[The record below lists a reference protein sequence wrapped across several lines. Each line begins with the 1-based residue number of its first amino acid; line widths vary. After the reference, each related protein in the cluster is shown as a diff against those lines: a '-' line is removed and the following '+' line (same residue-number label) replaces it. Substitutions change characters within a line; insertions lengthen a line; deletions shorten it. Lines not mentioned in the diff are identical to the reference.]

1 MRSLGKWAVVDEESM
16 STEPNAAILA
26 IGATMI
32 DDLEAV
38 DRFYVNV
45 DLQSCLAVGLH
56 ESESTRN
63 WWKQQSAEAFNA
75 TQTSCVPI
83 QTALQM
89 WSDWIDSHGGK
100 SVRLMGNGP
109 CADNMWLNSA
119 YKACGMTNPVP
130 FWNDICHRTLNW
142 IGGKW
147 LGVTKEDVSF
157 KGVKHHAGDDAEHE
171 AQHAIMVM
179 RQLKQALTAQNHTET
194 TGATNDMNKPHA
206 LTTISK
212 QEFILNNI
220 TEMVRAGR
228 VEGLPKLA
236 ADLAE
241 VYDHAS
247 DLAHIECPTPAI
259 INDVEYAQPVMDG
272 LKTKVD
278 LNQFSEGGAVTQLVE
293 NSDIEATLTPL
304 TDVPTAPREATE
316 PTPIVDD
323 IPTAPTAPV
332 ADDIPTAPTA
342 PTAPVTDAPDE
353 PVSPAER
360 THDDWGLPFSDEWH
374 VSTRNTAKP
383 GYFKRK
389 PGTNEEQYAA
399 FIQNCV
405 TEAIAAGTFTGPDNW
420 ATVSRLSKY
429 LDPVQATPDA
439 PQVVDAPT
447 LQPQAET
454 VGQAM
459 HTGATVDA
467 PTEPTPAVEAAP
479 VAPVGASA
487 SSEIPDMGEM
497 MKAHMEVCKGFGFY
511 NDNGTTKQD
520 PRSMSVLERCGANNI
535 MLLEDDKK
543 VWFVQASRAIIDQLE
558 VIKADPSGEILK
570 TVLDSVTA

>member
-1 MRSLGKWAVVDEESM
+1 MKSLGKWAVVDEESM

-32 DDLEAV
+32 DDLETV

-63 WWKQQSAEAFNA
+63 WWKQQSVEAFNA
-75 TQTSCVPI
+75 TQTNCVPI

-89 WSDWIDSHGGK
+89 WSDWINKHGGK

-119 YKACGMTNPVP
+119 YKACGMKNPIP
-130 FWNDICHRTLNW
+130 YWNDIDHRTLNW
-142 IGGKW
+142 IGGLW

-171 AQHAIMVM
+171 AQHAIMVL
-179 RQLKQALTAQNHTET
+179 RKLKQALLIKSVKQP
-194 TGATNDMNKPHA
+194 TGATTMDKPHA

-247 DLAHIECPTPAI
+247 GTNTLQALTTLSSATPITVSVREREHKEPVVTGIEGRH
-259 INDVEYAQPVMDG
+259 VMV
-272 LKTKVD
+272 K
-278 LNQFSEGGAVTQLVE
+278 EEEQLV
-293 NSDIEATLTPL
+293 IP
-304 TDVPTAPREATE
+304 DVPNIPHEATE
-316 PTPIVDD
+316 PTPIVDE
-323 IPTAPTAPV
+323 IPSVPTAPV
-332 ADDIPTAPTA
+332 ADAPTE
-342 PTAPVTDAPDE
+342 PTP
-353 PVSPAER
+353 PAER

-399 FIQNCV
+399 FIQQCV
-405 TEAIAAGTFTGPDNW
+405 TEAGDAFKGPDNW
-420 ATVSRLSKY
+420 ATVSRLAKY

-459 HTGATVDA
+459 HTGATAEAA
-467 PTEPTPAVEAAP
+467 PVAAPSVEAAP
-479 VAPVGASA
+479 VAAPVGASA
-487 SSEIPDMGEM
+487 ASEVPSMSDMM
-497 MKAHMEVCKGFGFY
+497 TSHMAVCQGFGVA
-511 NDNGTTKQD
+511 D
-520 PRSMSVLERCGANNI
+520 PRHKSVLERLDAANI
-535 MLLEDDKK
+535 MQIKDENKA
-543 VWFVQASRAIIDQLE
+543 WFVNASRAVAEQLE
-558 VIKADPSGEILK
+558 VIKADPSGEMLK

>member
-1 MRSLGKWAVVDEESM
+1 MKSLGKWAVVDEESM

-32 DDLEAV
+32 DDLESV

-63 WWKQQSAEAFNA
+63 WWKQQSTEAFNA
-75 TQTSCVPI
+75 TQTNCVPI

-89 WSDWIDSHGGK
+89 WSDWIGK
-100 SVRLMGNGP
+100 HTGQDEKGKPAPPRLMGNGP

-130 FWNDICHRTLNW
+130 YWNDICHRTLNW

-147 LGVTKEDVSF
+147 LGVTKDDVTF

-171 AQHAIMVM
+171 AQHAIMVLDAL
-179 RQLKQALTAQNHTET
+179 QGALVEQKHPELKTQPEQ
-194 TGATNDMNKPHA
+194 GI
-206 LTTISK
+206 TIVSTSK

-241 VYDHAS
+241 VYDAS
-247 DLAHIECPTPAI
+247 CDTVTLDMIGVSEPI
-259 INDVEYAQPVMDG
+259 VNNDVPYAQPVMDG
-272 LKTKVD
+272 VATKVAD
-278 LNQFSEGGAVTQLVE
+278 AMYVPAALQSAEPVA
-293 NSDIEATLTPL
+293 
-304 TDVPTAPREATE
+304 DVPSIPHEPTE
-316 PTPIVDD
+316 PTPIADE
-323 IPTAPTAPV
+323 IPAAPGMGVPVEFKAPLAPTAPV
-332 ADDIPTAPTA
+332 ADVPTEPT
-342 PTAPVTDAPDE
+342 P
-353 PVSPAER
+353 PAER

-399 FIQNCV
+399 FIQKCV
-405 TEAIAAGTFTGPDNW
+405 DEAIAAGTFAGPDNW

-439 PQVVDAPT
+439 PQVADAPT

-459 HTGATVDA
+459 HTGATAAA
-467 PTEPTPAVEAAP
+467 PTEPAPAVEAAP
-479 VAPVGASA
+479 AAPVGASA
-487 SSEIPDMGEM
+487 SSDIPDMGAM
-497 MKAHMEVCKGFGFY
+497 MKAHMGICQGFGVT
-511 NDNGTTKQD
+511 DSRHKA
-520 PRSMSVLERCGANNI
+520 VLERCNAANI
-535 MLLEDDKK
+535 MMITDDKK
-543 VWFVQASRAIIDQLE
+543 AWFVAASNAVLEQIE
-558 VIKADPSGEILK
+558 VIKADPSGEMLK
-570 TVLDSVTA
+570 TVLDTVTA

>member
-1 MRSLGKWAVVDEESM
+1 MRSLGKWAVVDEETM
-16 STEPNAAILA
+16 STEPNAAIIS

-45 DLQSCLAVGLH
+45 DLPSCLAVGLH

-75 TQTSCVPI
+75 TQTNCVPI

-89 WSDWIDSHGGK
+89 WSDWIGTHGGK

-119 YKACGMTNPVP
+119 YKACNAANPAIGLNNPVP

-142 IGGKW
+142 VGGKW
-147 LGVTKEDVSF
+147 LGVTKEDVLF

-179 RQLKQALTAQNHTET
+179 HQLKQALLIKNHHVT
-194 TGATNDMNKPHA
+194 TGATNDMS
-206 LTTISK
+206 ISK

-241 VYDHAS
+241 VYDVS
-247 DLAHIECPTPAI
+247 LDLRLVEGVAVPEPVIN
-259 INDVEYAQPVMDG
+259 NDVPYVPQFDAEDMVKSAVARQLDISTPV
-272 LKTKVD
+272 
-278 LNQFSEGGAVTQLVE
+278 
-293 NSDIEATLTPL
+293 

-316 PTPIVDD
+316 STPIVDE
-323 IPTAPTAPV
+323 IPTAPV
-332 ADDIPTAPTA
+332 VDAPT
-342 PTAPVTDAPDE
+342 E
-353 PVSPAER
+353 PELTPPAER

-374 VSTRNTAKP
+374 VSTRNTAKN

-405 TEAIAAGTFTGPDNW
+405 TEATATGTFTGPENW
-420 ATVSRLSKY
+420 ATLSRLSKY
-429 LDPVQATPDA
+429 LDPVQATPTA
-439 PQVVDAPT
+439 PQVADAPT

-454 VGQAM
+454 VGQAL
-459 HTGATVDA
+459 HTGATVEA
-467 PTEPTPAVEAAP
+467 PTSSTPAVEAAP
-479 VAPVGASA
+479 VAPVGVSA
-487 SSEIPDMGEM
+487 SSEIPDMGAM
-497 MKAHMEVCKGFGFY
+497 MTAHMGVCQGFGVT
-511 NDNGTTKQD
+511 DSRHKA
-520 PRSMSVLERCGANNI
+520 VLERCNAANI
-535 MLLEDDKK
+535 MMITDDKK
-543 VWFVQASRAIIDQLE
+543 AWFVAASNAVLEQIE
-558 VIKADPSGEILK
+558 VIKADPSGEMLK
-570 TVLDSVTA
+570 TVLDTVTA

>member
-1 MRSLGKWAVVDEESM
+1 MSQYTPQSLGKWAVVDEESM

-63 WWKQQSAEAFNA
+63 WWKQQSIEAFNA
-75 TQTSCVPI
+75 TQTNCVPI

-89 WSDWIDSHGGK
+89 WSDWINAHGGK

-119 YKACGMTNPVP
+119 YKACGMDNPVP

-147 LGVTKEDVSF
+147 LGVTKEDVTF
-157 KGVKHHAGDDAEHE
+157 KGVNHHAGDDAEHE
-171 AQHAIMVM
+171 AQHAILVL
-179 RQLKQALTAQNHTET
+179 RQLKLSLIKNHHKT
-194 TGATNDMNKPHA
+194 TGANTAMS
-206 LTTISK
+206 ISK

-247 DLAHIECPTPAI
+247 DLVRIEVPEPVI
-259 INDVEYAQPVMDG
+259 NNDVPYVP
-272 LKTKVD
+272 K
-278 LNQFSEGGAVTQLVE
+278 VE
-293 NSDIEATLTPL
+293 NGYSMADACRATSGIPAAYAHYVSPNGNTDLADAVNAFTSS
-304 TDVPTAPREATE
+304 DVPTAPREATE
-316 PTPIVDD
+316 STPIADE
-323 IPTAPTAPV
+323 IPSTPVITPSFEDVPEESTAPTAPV
-332 ADDIPTAPTA
+332 ADAPTE
-342 PTAPVTDAPDE
+342 PVT
-353 PVSPAER
+353 PAER

-399 FIQNCV
+399 FVQNCV
-405 TEAIAAGTFTGPDNW
+405 TEATAAGTFTGPDNW

-454 VGQAM
+454 VGQAL
-459 HTGATVDA
+459 HTGATVEA

-487 SSEIPDMGEM
+487 SSEIPNMSDMM
-497 MKAHMEVCKGFGFY
+497 TAHMGVCQGFGVT
-511 NDNGTTKQD
+511 DSRHKA
-520 PRSMSVLERCGANNI
+520 VLERCEAANI
-535 MLLEDDKK
+535 MMITDDKK
-543 VWFVQASRAIIDQLE
+543 AWFVNASKAVIDQLE

>member
-1 MRSLGKWAVVDEESM
+1 MKSLGKWAVVDEESM

-32 DDLEAV
+32 DDLETV

-56 ESESTRN
+56 ESESTRK
-63 WWKQQSAEAFNA
+63 WWSEQSTEAFNA
-75 TQTSCVPI
+75 TQNNCVPI

-89 WSDWIDSHGGK
+89 WSDWIGK
-100 SVRLMGNGP
+100 HTGRDEKGKPVPPRLMGNGP

-119 YKACGMTNPVP
+119 YKACGMRNPIP
-130 FWNDICHRTLNW
+130 YWADIDHRTLTW
-142 IGGKW
+142 IGGAW
-147 LGVTKEDVSF
+147 LGITKEDVSF

-171 AQHAIMVM
+171 AQHAIMVL
-179 RQLKQALTAQNHTET
+179 RKLKQALLIKSVKQP
-194 TGATNDMNKPHA
+194 TGATTMDKPHA

-247 DLAHIECPTPAI
+247 DLAEFNVPTPVI
-259 INDVEYAQPVMDG
+259 SNDVQYAQSVTNGVPSKQG
-272 LKTKVD
+272 HSLVD
-278 LNQFSEGGAVTQLVE
+278 VALHASGARIEEQL
-293 NSDIEATLTPL
+293 DIP
-304 TDVPTAPREATE
+304 DVPNIPHEATE
-316 PTPIVDD
+316 PTPIVDE
-323 IPTAPTAPV
+323 IPSAPTAPV
-332 ADDIPTAPTA
+332 ADVPTEPT
-342 PTAPVTDAPDE
+342 P
-353 PVSPAER
+353 PAER

-389 PGTNEEQYAA
+389 PGTNEEQYAT
-399 FIQNCV
+399 FIQQCV
-405 TEAIAAGTFTGPDNW
+405 TEAGDAFKGPDNW
-420 ATVSRLSKY
+420 ATVSRLAKY

-439 PQVVDAPT
+439 PQVVEAPT

-487 SSEIPDMGEM
+487 SSEIPNMSDMM
-497 MKAHMEVCKGFGFY
+497 TAHMGVCQGFGVT
-511 NDNGTTKQD
+511 DSRHKA
-520 PRSMSVLERCGANNI
+520 VLERCEAANI
-535 MLLEDDKK
+535 MMIADDKK
-543 VWFVQASRAIIDQLE
+543 AWFVNASKAVLEQLE

>member
-1 MRSLGKWAVVDEESM
+1 MTYEHIAREAIAWIGDMAKCHEDSDFF
-16 STEPNAAILA
+16 TE
-26 IGATMI
+26 
-32 DDLEAV
+32 
-38 DRFYVNV
+38 
-45 DLQSCLAVGLH
+45 
-56 ESESTRN
+56 
-63 WWKQQSAEAFNA
+63 
-75 TQTSCVPI
+75 
-83 QTALQM
+83 
-89 WSDWIDSHGGK
+89 
-100 SVRLMGNGP
+100 
-109 CADNMWLNSA
+109 
-119 YKACGMTNPVP
+119 MTNK
-130 FWNDICHRTLNW
+130 LN
-142 IGGKW
+142 
-147 LGVTKEDVSF
+147 
-157 KGVKHHAGDDAEHE
+157 
-171 AQHAIMVM
+171 
-179 RQLKQALTAQNHTET
+179 
-194 TGATNDMNKPHA
+194 GANPTMN
-206 LTTISK
+206 K

-241 VYDHAS
+241 VYDVSCDVLSTEELQHCTVTIPQFDGEAPVQKPQPHHA
-247 DLAHIECPTPAI
+247 DYVA
-259 INDVEYAQPVMDG
+259 
-272 LKTKVD
+272 
-278 LNQFSEGGAVTQLVE
+278 
-293 NSDIEATLTPL
+293 PL

-316 PTPIVDD
+316 PTPIVDEV
-323 IPTAPTAPV
+323 PTAPTAPV
-332 ADDIPTAPTA
+332 ADAPTE
-342 PTAPVTDAPDE
+342 PTPP
-353 PVSPAER
+353 SER

-399 FIQNCV
+399 FVQNCV
-405 TEAIAAGTFTGPDNW
+405 TEATAAGTFTGPDNW

-459 HTGATVDA
+459 HTGVTVDA

-487 SSEIPDMGEM
+487 SSEIPNMSEM
-497 MKAHMEVCKGFGFY
+497 MTAHMGVCQGFGVT
-511 NDNGTTKQD
+511 DSRHKA
-520 PRSMSVLERCGANNI
+520 VLERCEAANI
-535 MLLEDDKK
+535 MMITDDKK
-543 VWFVQASRAIIDQLE
+543 AWFVNASKAVLEQLE

>member
-1 MRSLGKWAVVDEESM
+1 MKSLGKWAVVDEESM

-56 ESESTRN
+56 DSESTRN
-63 WWKQQSAEAFNA
+63 WWKQQSATAFEA
-75 TQTSCVPI
+75 TQTNCVPI

-89 WSDWIDSHGGK
+89 WSDWINSHGGK

-119 YKACGMTNPVP
+119 YKACNAADPVLGMTNPVP

-147 LGVTKEDVSF
+147 LDVTKEDVSF

-194 TGATNDMNKPHA
+194 TGANPTMNKPHA

-236 ADLAE
+236 ADLAA
-241 VYDHAS
+241 VYDAS
-247 DLAHIECPTPAI
+247 VSPVEMNVPNLPAPTI
-259 INDVEYAQPVMDG
+259 NNDVPHVESVMDG
-272 LKTKVD
+272 VATKVAD
-278 LNQFSEGGAVTQLVE
+278 AMHVPAALQSAER
-293 NSDIEATLTPL
+293 L
-304 TDVPTAPREATE
+304 TDVPSIPREATE
-316 PTPIVDD
+316 STPIADEIPTAPTAAEAE

-332 ADDIPTAPTA
+332 AEAPT
-342 PTAPVTDAPDE
+342 E
-353 PVSPAER
+353 PVPPAER
-360 THDDWGLPFSDEWH
+360 THDDWSLPFSDEWH

-399 FIQNCV
+399 FIQKCV
-405 TEAIAAGTFTGPDNW
+405 DEATAAGTFTGPDNW

-439 PQVVDAPT
+439 PQVADAPT

-487 SSEIPDMGEM
+487 SSEVPNMSDMM
-497 MKAHMEVCKGFGFY
+497 TAHMGVCQGFGVT
-511 NDNGTTKQD
+511 DSRHKA
-520 PRSMSVLERCGANNI
+520 VLERCDAANI
-535 MLLEDDKK
+535 MMIADDKK
-543 VWFVQASRAIIDQLE
+543 AWFVNASKAVLEQLE
-558 VIKADPSGEILK
+558 AIKADPSGEILK

>member
-1 MRSLGKWAVVDEESM
+1 MKSLGKWAVVDEESM

-63 WWKQQSAEAFNA
+63 WWKKQSVTAFEA
-75 TQTSCVPI
+75 TQTNCVPI

-89 WSDWIDSHGGK
+89 WSDWIGKHGGK

-171 AQHAIMVM
+171 AQHAIMVLNALHDALVA
-179 RQLKQALTAQNHTET
+179 QKHPELKTQPEQGITIVT
-194 TGATNDMNKPHA
+194 T
-206 LTTISK
+206 SK

-241 VYDHAS
+241 VYDAS
-247 DLAHIECPTPAI
+247 VSQVEFNVPNVPAPTVN
-259 INDVEYAQPVMDG
+259 NDVPYVPQFDGEAPVQKPQPHHADYV
-272 LKTKVD
+272 
-278 LNQFSEGGAVTQLVE
+278 A
-293 NSDIEATLTPL
+293 PL

-316 PTPIVDD
+316 STPIVDE
-323 IPTAPTAPV
+323 IPTAPV
-332 ADDIPTAPTA
+332 ADAPTE
-342 PTAPVTDAPDE
+342 PTP
-353 PVSPAER
+353 PAER

-405 TEAIAAGTFTGPDNW
+405 DEATAAGTFTGPDNW

-439 PQVVDAPT
+439 PQVADAPT

-459 HTGATVDA
+459 HTGATAAA
-467 PTEPTPAVEAAP
+467 PTAPAPAVEAAP
-479 VAPVGASA
+479 AAPVGASA
-487 SSEIPDMGEM
+487 SSDIPDMGTM
-497 MKAHMEVCKGFGFY
+497 MKSHMGICQGFGVT
-511 NDNGTTKQD
+511 DSRHKA
-520 PRSMSVLERCGANNI
+520 VLERCDAANI
-535 MLLEDDKK
+535 MMIADDKK
-543 VWFVQASRAIIDQLE
+543 AWFVAASNAVLEQIE

>member
-1 MRSLGKWAVVDEESM
+1 MKSLGKWAVVDEESM

-63 WWKQQSAEAFNA
+63 RWKQQSATAFEA
-75 TQTSCVPI
+75 TQTNCVPI

-89 WSDWIDSHGGK
+89 WSDWIGKHGGE

-130 FWNDICHRTLNW
+130 YWNDICHRTLNW

-147 LGVTKEDVSF
+147 LGITKEDVSF

-179 RQLKQALTAQNHTET
+179 RQLKQALLIKNHHKT
-194 TGATNDMNKPHA
+194 TGTNTAMSI
-206 LTTISK
+206 TK

-241 VYDHAS
+241 VYDVS
-247 DLAHIECPTPAI
+247 CDVLSMEELQQCTVSIPEPTI
-259 INDVEYAQPVMDG
+259 NNDVQYVP
-272 LKTKVD
+272 
-278 LNQFSEGGAVTQLVE
+278 QFAAGGVVTQPSE
-293 NSDIEATLTPL
+293 NSDISVVLPPV

-316 PTPIVDD
+316 PTPIVDEPCSRLMEVTKEF
-323 IPTAPTAPV
+323 IES
-332 ADDIPTAPTA
+332 APTA
-342 PTAPVTDAPDE
+342 PTE
-353 PVSPAER
+353 PVPPAER

-399 FIQNCV
+399 FVQNCV
-405 TEAIAAGTFTGPDNW
+405 TEATAAGTFTGPDNW

-487 SSEIPDMGEM
+487 SSEIPNMSDMM
-497 MKAHMEVCKGFGFY
+497 TAHMGVCQGFGVT
-511 NDNGTTKQD
+511 DSRHKA
-520 PRSMSVLERCGANNI
+520 VLERCEAANI
-535 MLLEDDKK
+535 MMITDDKK
-543 VWFVQASRAIIDQLE
+543 AWFVNASKAVLEQLE

>member
-1 MRSLGKWAVVDEESM
+1 MKSLGKWAVVDEESM

-38 DRFYVNV
+38 DRFYVTV

-56 ESESTRN
+56 ESESTRK
-63 WWKQQSAEAFNA
+63 WWSEQSAEAFNA
-75 TQTSCVPI
+75 TQTNCVPI

-89 WSDWIDSHGGK
+89 WSDWIGKHGGE

-171 AQHAIMVM
+171 AQHAIMVLNAL
-179 RQLKQALTAQNHTET
+179 QDALVEQKHPELKTEQERGIT
-194 TGATNDMNKPHA
+194 IM
-206 LTTISK
+206 TTISR

-220 TEMVRAGR
+220 AETVRAGR
-228 VEGLPKLA
+228 IEGLPKLA
-236 ADLAE
+236 YDLAE
-241 VYDHAS
+241 AYDVAS
-247 DLAHIECPTPAI
+247 ELVRNEVPAPIIKDDVSEIPQSLRDATQAVQKIEEQLEIPNTP
-259 INDVEYAQPVMDG
+259 V
-272 LKTKVD
+272 
-278 LNQFSEGGAVTQLVE
+278 
-293 NSDIEATLTPL
+293 
-304 TDVPTAPREATE
+304 TDVPSIPHEATE
-316 PTPIVDD
+316 STPIVDE

-332 ADDIPTAPTA
+332 ADAPTE
-342 PTAPVTDAPDE
+342 PTP
-353 PVSPAER
+353 PAER
-360 THDDWGLPFSDEWH
+360 THDEWGLPFSDEWH

-399 FIQNCV
+399 FIQKCV
-405 TEAIAAGTFTGPDNW
+405 DEAIAAGTFTGPDNW

-439 PQVVDAPT
+439 PQVADAPT

-459 HTGATVDA
+459 HTGVTAAA
-467 PTEPTPAVEAAP
+467 PTAPTPAVEAAP
-479 VAPVGASA
+479 AAPVGASA
-487 SSEIPDMGEM
+487 SSDIPDMGTM
-497 MKAHMEVCKGFGFY
+497 MKAHMGICQGFGVT
-511 NDNGTTKQD
+511 DSRHKA
-520 PRSMSVLERCGANNI
+520 VLERCDAANI
-535 MLLEDDKK
+535 MMIPDDKK
-543 VWFVQASRAIIDQLE
+543 AWFVAASNAVLAEICEIQADA
-558 VIKADPSGEILK
+558 SGEKLK
-570 TVLDSVTA
+570 EVLDTVTA

>member
-1 MRSLGKWAVVDEESM
+1 MKSLGKWAVVDEESM

-32 DDLEAV
+32 DNLETV

-45 DLQSCLAVGLH
+45 DLQSCLTVGLH

-75 TQTSCVPI
+75 TQTNCVPI

-89 WSDWIDSHGGK
+89 WSDWIGKHGGK

-119 YKACGMTNPVP
+119 YKACGMKNPVP
-130 FWNDICHRTLNW
+130 FWNDIDHRTLNW

-147 LGVTKEDVSF
+147 LGVTKEDVTF

-171 AQHAIMVM
+171 AQHAIMVLNAL
-179 RQLKQALTAQNHTET
+179 QDALFAQKHPELKTEP
-194 TGATNDMNKPHA
+194 TGAT
-206 LTTISK
+206 TVSITK

-241 VYDHAS
+241 VYETSHDVR
-247 DLAHIECPTPAI
+247 IESTYDIPEPVI
-259 INDVEYAQPVMDG
+259 SNDVQYAQSVMDG
-272 LKTKVD
+272 VPSKQGLINRFVMVK
-278 LNQFSEGGAVTQLVE
+278 EEEQLAIPDV
-293 NSDIEATLTPL
+293 
-304 TDVPTAPREATE
+304 TDVPSIPHEATE
-316 PTPIVDD
+316 PTPIVDETD
-323 IPTAPTAPV
+323 SRLMGSKYAAANAEIPSVPTAPV
-332 ADDIPTAPTA
+332 ADAPTE
-342 PTAPVTDAPDE
+342 PTP
-353 PVSPAER
+353 PAER

-399 FIQNCV
+399 FIQQCV
-405 TEAIAAGTFTGPDNW
+405 TEATASGTFTGPDNW

-459 HTGATVDA
+459 HTSATVDA

-487 SSEIPDMGEM
+487 SSEVPNMSDMM
-497 MKAHMEVCKGFGFY
+497 TAHMGVCQGFGVT
-511 NDNGTTKQD
+511 DSRHKA
-520 PRSMSVLERCGANNI
+520 VLERCEAANI
-535 MLLEDDKK
+535 MMITDDKK
-543 VWFVQASRAIIDQLE
+543 AWFVNASKAVLE
-558 VIKADPSGEILK
+558 HIEDIKADPSGEILK

>member
-1 MRSLGKWAVVDEESM
+1 MKSLGKWAVVDEESM

-32 DDLEAV
+32 DDLETI

-56 ESESTRN
+56 ESESTRK
-63 WWKQQSAEAFNA
+63 WWSEQSAEAFQA
-75 TQTSCVPI
+75 TQTNCVPI

-89 WSDWIDSHGGK
+89 WSDWIGK
-100 SVRLMGNGP
+100 HTCRDEKGKPVPPRLMGNGP

-119 YKACGMTNPVP
+119 YKACGMRNPIP
-130 FWNDICHRTLNW
+130 YWADIDHRTLNW
-142 IGGKW
+142 IGGAW
-147 LGVTKEDVSF
+147 LGITKEDVSF

-171 AQHAIMVM
+171 AQHAMTVL
-179 RQLKQALTAQNHTET
+179 RKLKQSLLIKNHRKLKTEP
-194 TGATNDMNKPHA
+194 TGATIMSI
-206 LTTISK
+206 TK

-241 VYDHAS
+241 VYETSHDVC
-247 DLAHIECPTPAI
+247 IESTYDIPEPI
-259 INDVEYAQPVMDG
+259 ISNDVQYAQSVTDG
-272 LKTKVD
+272 VPGVLTV
-278 LNQFSEGGAVTQLVE
+278 SSVTPSTDATGLEERFVTIKEEQQLA
-293 NSDIEATLTPL
+293 IP
-304 TDVPTAPREATE
+304 DVPNIQHEATE
-316 PTPIVDD
+316 PTPIVDE
-323 IPTAPTAPV
+323 IPSAPTE
-332 ADDIPTAPTA
+332 PTP
-342 PTAPVTDAPDE
+342 
-353 PVSPAER
+353 PAER

-399 FIQNCV
+399 FIQQCV
-405 TEAIAAGTFTGPDNW
+405 TEAGEAFKGPDNW
-420 ATVSRLSKY
+420 ATVSRLAKY

-459 HTGATVDA
+459 HTSATAEAA
-467 PTEPTPAVEAAP
+467 PVAAPSVEAAP
-479 VAPVGASA
+479 VSAPVGASA
-487 SSEIPDMGEM
+487 ASEVPNMSDMM
-497 MKAHMEVCKGFGFY
+497 TSHMAVCQGFGVA
-511 NDNGTTKQD
+511 D
-520 PRSMSVLERCGANNI
+520 PRHKSVLERLDAANI
-535 MLLEDDKK
+535 MQIKDENKA
-543 VWFVQASRAIIDQLE
+543 WFVNASRAVAEQLE
-558 VIKADPSGEILK
+558 VIKADPSGEMLK

>member
-1 MRSLGKWAVVDEESM
+1 MKSLGKWAVVDEESM

-56 ESESTRN
+56 ESESTRK
-63 WWKQQSAEAFNA
+63 WWSEQSTEAFQA
-75 TQTSCVPI
+75 TQTNCVPI

-89 WSDWIDSHGGK
+89 WSDWIGKHGGK

-119 YKACGMTNPVP
+119 YKACGMKNPVP

-147 LGVTKEDVSF
+147 LGVTKEDVAF

-179 RQLKQALTAQNHTET
+179 NQLKQALLNHTET
-194 TGATNDMNKPHA
+194 TGAKSTMN
-206 LTTISK
+206 K

-220 TEMVRAGR
+220 TEMVCAGR
-228 VEGLPKLA
+228 VTDLPKLA

-241 VYDHAS
+241 VW
-247 DLAHIECPTPAI
+247 
-259 INDVEYAQPVMDG
+259 DVSCDKKFEPSQGDNIPEPVIDNN
-272 LKTKVD
+272 VPYV
-278 LNQFSEGGAVTQLVE
+278 QHVE
-293 NSDIEATLTPL
+293 NGEGVAPTASAV
-304 TDVPTAPREATE
+304 TDVPSIPHESTE
-316 PTPIVDD
+316 PTPIADV
-323 IPTAPTAPV
+323 PTAPV
-332 ADDIPTAPTA
+332 ADAPTE
-342 PTAPVTDAPDE
+342 PTP
-353 PVSPAER
+353 PAER
-360 THDDWGLPFSDEWH
+360 THDDWGLPFSDDWH

-399 FIQNCV
+399 FIQKCV
-405 TEAIAAGTFTGPDNW
+405 DEAIAAGTFTGPDNW

-429 LDPVQATPDA
+429 LDPVQAAPTS
-439 PQVVDAPT
+439 PQVTHTET

-459 HTGATVDA
+459 HTGAVAEA
-467 PTEPTPAVEAAP
+467 PTAPTPSVEAAP
-479 VAPVGASA
+479 TAPVGASA
-487 SSEIPDMGEM
+487 ASEVPAMDVM
-497 MKAHMEVCKGFGFY
+497 MKAHMSVCQGFGV
-511 NDNGTTKQD
+511 NDTRHKA
-520 PRSMSVLERCGANNI
+520 VLERLDAANI
-535 MLLEDDKK
+535 MMIKDDKK
-543 VWFVQASRAIIDQLE
+543 AWFVAASNAVAANLE
-558 VIKADPSGEILK
+558 DIKADSSGEMLK
-570 TVLDSVTA
+570 TVLDTVTA

>member
-1 MRSLGKWAVVDEESM
+1 MKSLGKWAVVDEESM

-56 ESESTRN
+56 ESESTRK
-63 WWKQQSAEAFNA
+63 WWSEQSTEAFQA
-75 TQTSCVPI
+75 TQTNCVPI

-89 WSDWIDSHGGK
+89 WSDWIDKHGGK

-119 YKACGMTNPVP
+119 YKACGMKNPVP
-130 FWNDICHRTLNW
+130 FWNDIDHRTLNW
-142 IGGKW
+142 IGGEW
-147 LGVTKEDVSF
+147 LGVTKEDVPF

-179 RQLKQALTAQNHTET
+179 RQLKQALLIKNRRKPKTEFKPGMSEADILNKLN
-194 TGATNDMNKPHA
+194 GATTMSI
-206 LTTISK
+206 TK

-241 VYDHAS
+241 VYNHAS
-247 DLAHIECPTPAI
+247 DIAEFNVPTPVI
-259 INDVEYAQPVMDG
+259 SNDVQYAQSVTNGVPSKQG
-272 LKTKVD
+272 HSLVD
-278 LNQFSEGGAVTQLVE
+278 VALHASGARIEEQLA
-293 NSDIEATLTPL
+293 IP
-304 TDVPTAPREATE
+304 DVPNIQHEATE
-316 PTPIVDD
+316 PTPIVDETPS
-323 IPTAPTAPV
+323 IPTAPV
-332 ADDIPTAPTA
+332 ADVPTEPT
-342 PTAPVTDAPDE
+342 P
-353 PVSPAER
+353 PAER

-399 FIQNCV
+399 FIQQCV
-405 TEAIAAGTFTGPDNW
+405 TEAGDAFTGPDNW
-420 ATVSRLSKY
+420 ATVSRLAKY

-459 HTGATVDA
+459 HTGATAEAA
-467 PTEPTPAVEAAP
+467 PVATPSVEAAP
-479 VAPVGASA
+479 VAAPVGASA
-487 SSEIPDMGEM
+487 ASEVPSMEAI
-497 MKAHMEVCKGFGFY
+497 MKAYRPVCLAFGVV
-511 NDNGTTKQD
+511 D
-520 PRSMSVLERCGANNI
+520 PRTKTPLERLGATT
-535 MLLEDDKK
+535 LLHIDDDKK
-543 VWFVQASRAIIDQLE
+543 KWFIDACEAMAEHAE
-558 VIKADPSGEILK
+558 VIKADPSGEMLK

>member
-1 MRSLGKWAVVDEESM
+1 MKSLGKWSVVDEESM

-56 ESESTRN
+56 ESESTRK
-63 WWKQQSAEAFNA
+63 WWSEQSTEAFQA
-75 TQTSCVPI
+75 TQTNCVPI

-89 WSDWIDSHGGK
+89 WSDWINKHGGK

-119 YKACGMTNPVP
+119 YKACGMKNPVP

-147 LGVTKEDVSF
+147 LGVTKEDVAF

-179 RQLKQALTAQNHTET
+179 RQLKQALLIKNHPKT
-194 TGATNDMNKPHA
+194 TGANNAMN
-206 LTTISK
+206 K

-228 VEGLPKLA
+228 VTDLPKLA

-241 VYDHAS
+241 VYDIS
-247 DLAHIECPTPAI
+247 MTMTPSTLGFKI
-259 INDVEYAQPVMDG
+259 Q
-272 LKTKVD
+272 VD
-278 LNQFSEGGAVTQLVE
+278 TE
-293 NSDIEATLTPL
+293 EATDKLNEL
-304 TDVPTAPREATE
+304 AQVAEQVDVSVSVTDVPSIPHESTE
-316 PTPIVDD
+316 PTPIADV
-323 IPTAPTAPV
+323 PTAPV
-332 ADDIPTAPTA
+332 ADAPTE
-342 PTAPVTDAPDE
+342 PTP
-353 PVSPAER
+353 PAER
-360 THDDWGLPFSDEWH
+360 THDDWGLPFSDDWH

-399 FIQNCV
+399 FIQKCV
-405 TEAIAAGTFTGPDNW
+405 DEATAAGTFTGPDNW

-429 LDPVQATPDA
+429 LDPVQAAPTS
-439 PQVVDAPT
+439 PQVVQTET

-459 HTGATVDA
+459 HTGAVADA
-467 PTEPTPAVEAAP
+467 PTAPTPSVEAAP
-479 VAPVGASA
+479 TAPVGASA
-487 SSEIPDMGEM
+487 ASEVPSMDVM
-497 MKAHMEVCKGFGFY
+497 MKAHMSVCQGFGV
-511 NDNGTTKQD
+511 NDTRHKA
-520 PRSMSVLERCGANNI
+520 VLERLDAANI
-535 MLLEDDKK
+535 MMIKDDKK
-543 VWFVQASRAIIDQLE
+543 AWFVAASNAVAEQLE
-558 VIKADPSGEILK
+558 TIKADPSGEMLK
-570 TVLDSVTA
+570 TVLDTVTA

>member
-1 MRSLGKWAVVDEESM
+1 MKSLGKWAVVDEESM

-32 DDLEAV
+32 DDLETV

-56 ESESTRN
+56 ESESTRK
-63 WWKQQSAEAFNA
+63 WWSEQSTEAFNA
-75 TQTSCVPI
+75 TQTNCVPI

-89 WSDWIDSHGGK
+89 WSDWINAHGGK

-130 FWNDICHRTLNW
+130 FWNDIDHRTLNW

-171 AQHAIMVM
+171 AQHAIMVLSAL
-179 RQLKQALTAQNHTET
+179 QDALVTQKHPELKTEPEQ
-194 TGATNDMNKPHA
+194 GI
-206 LTTISK
+206 TIVSITK

-241 VYDHAS
+241 VYETS
-247 DLAHIECPTPAI
+247 LSV
-259 INDVEYAQPVMDG
+259 VE
-272 LKTKVD
+272 
-278 LNQFSEGGAVTQLVE
+278 F
-293 NSDIEATLTPL
+293 
-304 TDVPTAPREATE
+304 DVPEPVINIDVPYVPQFDGEAPVQKPQPHHADYVPVAATDTTPQQVESLAVPHEATE
-316 PTPIVDD
+316 PTPIVDE
-323 IPTAPTAPV
+323 IPSAPTAPV
-332 ADDIPTAPTA
+332 ADAPTE
-342 PTAPVTDAPDE
+342 PTP
-353 PVSPAER
+353 PAER
-360 THDDWGLPFSDEWH
+360 THDDWGLPFSEEWH

-399 FIQNCV
+399 FIQKCV
-405 TEAIAAGTFTGPDNW
+405 TEAGDAFAGPDNW
-420 ATVSRLSKY
+420 ATVARIAKY
-429 LDPVQATPDA
+429 LDPVHATPDA

-454 VGQAM
+454 VGQAT
-459 HTGATVDA
+459 HTGATAEAA
-467 PTEPTPAVEAAP
+467 PVAAPSVEAAP
-479 VAPVGASA
+479 VAAPTAPVGASA
-487 SSEIPDMGEM
+487 ASEVPNMSDMM
-497 MKAHMEVCKGFGFY
+497 AAHMAVCQGFGVA
-511 NDNGTTKQD
+511 DTRHKA
-520 PRSMSVLERCGANNI
+520 VLERLDAANI
-535 MLLEDDKK
+535 MQIKDENKA
-543 VWFVQASRAIIDQLE
+543 WFVNASQAVAEHLE
-558 VIKADPSGEILK
+558 VIKADASGEMLK

>member
-1 MRSLGKWAVVDEESM
+1 MQSLGKWAVVDEESM

-56 ESESTRN
+56 ESESTRE
-63 WWKQQSAEAFNA
+63 WWSKQSAEAFNA
-75 TQTSCVPI
+75 TQTNCVPI

-89 WSDWIDSHGGK
+89 WSDWINSHGGK

-119 YKACGMTNPVP
+119 YKACGMANPVP

-179 RQLKQALTAQNHTET
+179 DALQDALVYKELNQGVTTTPET
-194 TGATNDMNKPHA
+194 TGANTAMSKPHA

-241 VYDHAS
+241 VYDVS
-247 DLAHIECPTPAI
+247 CDVLSIEELQHCTVNVPEIPQSLRDATQAVQKIEEQLEIPDTP
-259 INDVEYAQPVMDG
+259 V
-272 LKTKVD
+272 
-278 LNQFSEGGAVTQLVE
+278 
-293 NSDIEATLTPL
+293 
-304 TDVPTAPREATE
+304 TDVPSIPREATE

-323 IPTAPTAPV
+323 IPTAPTA
-332 ADDIPTAPTA
+332 AEAEIPTT
-342 PTAPVTDAPDE
+342 PTAPVADAPTE
-353 PVSPAER
+353 PVPPSER
-360 THDDWGLPFSDEWH
+360 THDDWGLPFSDEWN
-374 VSTRNTAKP
+374 VSTRNTHKN

-487 SSEIPDMGEM
+487 SSEIPNMSDMM
-497 MKAHMEVCKGFGFY
+497 TAHMGVCQGFGVT
-511 NDNGTTKQD
+511 DSRHKA
-520 PRSMSVLERCGANNI
+520 VLERCDAANI
-535 MLLEDDKK
+535 MMIADDKK
-543 VWFVQASRAIIDQLE
+543 AWFVAASNAVLAEICE
-558 VIKADPSGEILK
+558 IKADASGEKLK
-570 TVLDSVTA
+570 EVLDSVTA

>member
-1 MRSLGKWAVVDEESM
+1 MKSLGKWAVVDEESM

-63 WWKQQSAEAFNA
+63 WWKQQSVEAFNA
-75 TQTSCVPI
+75 TQTNCVPI

-89 WSDWIDSHGGK
+89 WSDWIGKHGGK

-179 RQLKQALTAQNHTET
+179 RQLKQALLIKNHHKT
-194 TGATNDMNKPHA
+194 TGANPAMS
-206 LTTISK
+206 ISK

-247 DLAHIECPTPAI
+247 DLVRSESVGVPGTGIN
-259 INDVEYAQPVMDG
+259 NDVPYVQSIMDG
-272 LKTKVD
+272 VATKVD
-278 LNQFSEGGAVTQLVE
+278 DNLFDVAEGLLN
-293 NSDIEATLTPL
+293 TPV
-304 TDVPTAPREATE
+304 TDVPSIPHE
-316 PTPIVDD
+316 PTPIVDE
-323 IPTAPTAPV
+323 IPTAPTTPV
-332 ADDIPTAPTA
+332 ADAPTE
-342 PTAPVTDAPDE
+342 PTT
-353 PVSPAER
+353 PAER

-399 FIQNCV
+399 FIQKCV
-405 TEAIAAGTFTGPDNW
+405 DEATTAGTFTGPDNW

-439 PQVVDAPT
+439 PQVADAPT

-459 HTGATVDA
+459 HTGATAAA
-467 PTEPTPAVEAAP
+467 PTAPTPAVEATPA
-479 VAPVGASA
+479 APVGASA
-487 SSEIPDMGEM
+487 SSDIPDMGTM
-497 MKAHMEVCKGFGFY
+497 MKSHMDICQGFGVT
-511 NDNGTTKQD
+511 DSRHKA
-520 PRSMSVLERCGANNI
+520 VLERCNAANI
-535 MLLEDDKK
+535 MMIPDDKK
-543 VWFVQASRAIIDQLE
+543 AWFVQASRAIVDQLE
-558 VIKADPSGEILK
+558 VIKADPSGEMLK
-570 TVLDSVTA
+570 TVLDTVTA

>member
-1 MRSLGKWAVVDEESM
+1 MKSLGKWAVVDEESM

-63 WWKQQSAEAFNA
+63 WWAKQSAEAFNA
-75 TQTSCVPI
+75 TQTNCVPI
-83 QTALQM
+83 QTALKM
-89 WSDWIDSHGGK
+89 WSDWINSHGGE

-119 YKACGMTNPVP
+119 YKACGMKNPVP

-147 LGVTKEDVSF
+147 LDVTKEDVTF

-171 AQHAIMVM
+171 AQHAIMVLNAL
-179 RQLKQALTAQNHTET
+179 QDALIAQKHPELKTQPEQGITIVT
-194 TGATNDMNKPHA
+194 T
-206 LTTISK
+206 SK

-241 VYDHAS
+241 VYDVSMA
-247 DLAHIECPTPAI
+247 LTPHT
-259 INDVEYAQPVMDG
+259 VG
-272 LKTKVD
+272 FKVCVD
-278 LNQFSEGGAVTQLVE
+278 TE
-293 NSDIEATLTPL
+293 EATQKISELAQVAEQVETPVTVSVVPDTPV
-304 TDVPTAPREATE
+304 TDVPSIPHEATE
-316 PTPIVDD
+316 PTPIVDE
-323 IPTAPTAPV
+323 IPTAPV
-332 ADDIPTAPTA
+332 ADAPT
-342 PTAPVTDAPDE
+342 P
-353 PVSPAER
+353 PAER

-399 FIQNCV
+399 FIQKCV
-405 TEAIAAGTFTGPDNW
+405 DEAIAAGTFAGPDNW

-439 PQVVDAPT
+439 PQVADAPT

-459 HTGATVDA
+459 HTGATAAA
-467 PTEPTPAVEAAP
+467 PTEPAPAVEAAP
-479 VAPVGASA
+479 AAPVGASA
-487 SSEIPDMGEM
+487 SSDIPDMGAM
-497 MKAHMEVCKGFGFY
+497 MKAHMGICQGFGVT
-511 NDNGTTKQD
+511 DSRHKA
-520 PRSMSVLERCGANNI
+520 VLERCNAANI
-535 MLLEDDKK
+535 MMITDDKK
-543 VWFVQASRAIIDQLE
+543 AWFVAASNAVLEQIE
-558 VIKADPSGEILK
+558 VIKADPSGEMLK
-570 TVLDSVTA
+570 TVLDTVTA

>member
-1 MRSLGKWAVVDEESM
+1 MKSLGKWAVVDEESM

-32 DDLEAV
+32 DDLETV

-75 TQTSCVPI
+75 TQTNCVPI

-89 WSDWIDSHGGK
+89 WSDWIGKHGGK

-119 YKACGMTNPVP
+119 YKACNAADPSMGMANPVP
-130 FWNDICHRTLNW
+130 FWNDIDHRTLNW

-157 KGVKHHAGDDAEHE
+157 KGVQHHAGDDAEHE
-171 AQHAIMVM
+171 AQHAIMVL
-179 RQLKQALTAQNHTET
+179 RKLKQALLIKSVKQP
-194 TGATNDMNKPHA
+194 TGATSMS
-206 LTTISK
+206 ISK

-241 VYDHAS
+241 VYEHAS
-247 DLAHIECPTPAI
+247 GGENLDALLAVHDQGFERAMNIN
-259 INDVEYAQPVMDG
+259 NDVPSVLQS
-272 LKTKVD
+272 TVD
-278 LNQFSEGGAVTQLVE
+278 TDAAPQQVESLAV
-293 NSDIEATLTPL
+293 PH
-304 TDVPTAPREATE
+304 EATE
-316 PTPIVDD
+316 PTPIVDE
-323 IPTAPTAPV
+323 IPSVPTAPV
-332 ADDIPTAPTA
+332 ADV
-342 PTAPVTDAPDE
+342 PTAPVADVP
-353 PVSPAER
+353 PAER
-360 THDDWGLPFSDEWH
+360 THDDWGLPFSEEWH

-399 FIQNCV
+399 FIQQCV
-405 TEAIAAGTFTGPDNW
+405 TEATAAGTFAGPDNW
-420 ATVSRLSKY
+420 ATVSRLAKY

-439 PQVVDAPT
+439 PQVADAPT

-459 HTGATVDA
+459 HTGATAEAA
-467 PTEPTPAVEAAP
+467 PVAAPSVEAAP
-479 VAPVGASA
+479 VAAPTAPVGASA
-487 SSEIPDMGEM
+487 ASEVPNMSDMM
-497 MKAHMEVCKGFGFY
+497 TAHMAVCQGFGVV
-511 NDNGTTKQD
+511 DTRHKA
-520 PRSMSVLERCGANNI
+520 VLERLDAANI
-535 MLLEDDKK
+535 MQIKDENKA
-543 VWFVQASRAIIDQLE
+543 WFVNASRAVADQLE
-558 VIKADPSGEILK
+558 VIKADASGEMLK

>member
-1 MRSLGKWAVVDEESM
+1 MQSLGTWAVVDEESM

-63 WWKQQSAEAFNA
+63 WWAKQSAEAFNA
-75 TQTSCVPI
+75 TQTNCVPI

-89 WSDWIDSHGGK
+89 WTDWINKHGGK

-119 YKACGMTNPVP
+119 YKACGMENPVP

-147 LGVTKEDVSF
+147 LGVTKEDVPF

-171 AQHAIMVM
+171 AQHAVMVLNVI
-179 RQLKQALTAQNHTET
+179 QDALVYKELNQGAKSAPTTEKGAATAMT
-194 TGATNDMNKPHA
+194 T
-206 LTTISK
+206 SK

-241 VYDHAS
+241 VYDHALDLVRIESTHNVQCHVEVNNNVPDPAPVQKPQPHYADYVEPS
-247 DLAHIECPTPAI
+247 DAPSI
-259 INDVEYAQPVMDG
+259 
-272 LKTKVD
+272 
-278 LNQFSEGGAVTQLVE
+278 
-293 NSDIEATLTPL
+293 
-304 TDVPTAPREATE
+304 PREATE
-316 PTPIVDD
+316 STPVAEE
-323 IPTAPTAPV
+323 IPSAPV
-332 ADDIPTAPTA
+332 AEPTP
-342 PTAPVTDAPDE
+342 
-353 PVSPAER
+353 PAER
-360 THDDWGLPFSDEWH
+360 THDDWNLPYSEEWH
-374 VSTRNTAKP
+374 VSTRNTAKL

-389 PGTNEEQYAA
+389 PGTNEEEYAKYM
-399 FIQNCV
+399 QQCV
-405 TEAIAAGTFTGPDNW
+405 IEAGDTFTGPDNW
-420 ATVSRLSKY
+420 ASLARIAKY
-429 LDPVQATPDA
+429 LDPVVAAPTS
-439 PQVVDAPT
+439 PQVTATET

-459 HTGATVDA
+459 HTGAVAEA
-467 PTEPTPAVEAAP
+467 PTSPTPSVEAIHAP
-479 VAPVGASA
+479 VPTAPTAAPVGASA
-487 SSEIPDMGEM
+487 ASEIPTPQVM
-497 MKAHMEVCKGFGFY
+497 MQAHMKVCQGFGVS
-511 NDNGTTKQD
+511 D
-520 PRSMSVLERCGANNI
+520 PRSKAVLESLGVANFMVI
-535 MLLEDDKK
+535 GDDKK
-543 VWFVQASRAIIDQLE
+543 AWFVKACEAVVDQLD
-558 VIKADPSGEILK
+558 VIKTDASGEMLK

>member
-1 MRSLGKWAVVDEESM
+1 MKSLGKWAVVDEESM

-32 DDLEAV
+32 DDLEAI

-89 WSDWIDSHGGK
+89 WSDWIGSHGGK

-119 YKACGMTNPVP
+119 YKACDMENPVP

-147 LGVTKEDVSF
+147 LGVTKEDVPF

-194 TGATNDMNKPHA
+194 TGANTAMNKPHA
-206 LTTISK
+206 LTTISR

-220 TEMVRAGR
+220 AETVRAGR
-228 VEGLPKLA
+228 IEGLPKLA
-236 ADLAE
+236 YDLAE
-241 VYDHAS
+241 AYDVAS
-247 DLAHIECPTPAI
+247 ELVRNEVSAPIIKDDVPEIPQSLRDATQAVQKIE
-259 INDVEYAQPVMDG
+259 E
-272 LKTKVD
+272 
-278 LNQFSEGGAVTQLVE
+278 QLE
-293 NSDIEATLTPL
+293 IPDTPL

-316 PTPIVDD
+316 STPIVDEIPTAPTAPEAE

-332 ADDIPTAPTA
+332 AEAPT
-342 PTAPVTDAPDE
+342 E
-353 PVSPAER
+353 PVPPAER

-405 TEAIAAGTFTGPDNW
+405 TEATAAGTFTGPDNW

-459 HTGATVDA
+459 HTGATVEA

-487 SSEIPDMGEM
+487 SSDIPPLTDIMPVYV
-497 MKAHMEVCKGFGFY
+497 EVAKGFGFY
-511 NDNGTTKQD
+511 DDNGTTRQD
-520 PRSMSVLERCGANNI
+520 PRVGAALERLTYTTAGGVEETCRN
-535 MLLEDDKK
+535 MMDVKDTDRRWLLNALTSVAE
-543 VWFVQASRAIIDQLE
+543 QLE

>member
-1 MRSLGKWAVVDEESM
+1 MKSLGKWAVVDEESM

-32 DDLEAV
+32 DDLETV

-63 WWKQQSAEAFNA
+63 WWKQQSATAFEA
-75 TQTSCVPI
+75 TQTNCVPI

-89 WSDWIDSHGGK
+89 WSDWIGKHGGK

-119 YKACGMTNPVP
+119 YKACNAADPSPGMKNPVP
-130 FWNDICHRTLNW
+130 YWNDICHRTLNW
-142 IGGKW
+142 VGGKW
-147 LGVTKEDVSF
+147 LGVTKDDVTF

-171 AQHAIMVM
+171 AQHAIMV
-179 RQLKQALTAQNHTET
+179 LNALQDALVYKELNRGVTATLEP
-194 TGATNDMNKPHA
+194 TGATTMS
-206 LTTISK
+206 ISK

-241 VYDHAS
+241 VYDVS
-247 DLAHIECPTPAI
+247 C
-259 INDVEYAQPVMDG
+259 DVQYAQSVTDG
-272 LKTKVD
+272 VATKVTD
-278 LNQFSEGGAVTQLVE
+278 TMAVPSALQSAVDTDTTSQQVE
-293 NSDIEATLTPL
+293 SLAVPHEATILPS
-304 TDVPTAPREATE
+304 E
-316 PTPIVDD
+316 I
-323 IPTAPTAPV
+323 PTAPV
-332 ADDIPTAPTA
+332 ADVP
-342 PTAPVTDAPDE
+342 
-353 PVSPAER
+353 PAER
-360 THDDWGLPFSDEWH
+360 THDDWGLPFSEEWH

-399 FIQNCV
+399 FIQQCV
-405 TEAIAAGTFTGPDNW
+405 IEAGDAFAGPDNW
-420 ATVSRLSKY
+420 ATVSRLAKY

-439 PQVVDAPT
+439 PQVADAPT

-459 HTGATVDA
+459 HTGATA
-467 PTEPTPAVEAAP
+467 EAAP
-479 VAPVGASA
+479 VAAPSVEAAHVAAPTAPVGASA
-487 SSEIPDMGEM
+487 ASEVPNMSDMM
-497 MKAHMEVCKGFGFY
+497 TAHMVVCQGFGVA
-511 NDNGTTKQD
+511 DTRHKA
-520 PRSMSVLERCGANNI
+520 VLERLDAANI
-535 MLLEDDKK
+535 MQIKDENKA
-543 VWFVQASRAIIDQLE
+543 WFVNASRAVADQLE
-558 VIKADPSGEILK
+558 VIKADASGEMLK

>member
-1 MRSLGKWAVVDEESM
+1 MSDTTANSLK
-16 STEPNAAILA
+16 
-26 IGATMI
+26 
-32 DDLEAV
+32 
-38 DRFYVNV
+38 
-45 DLQSCLAVGLH
+45 
-56 ESESTRN
+56 
-63 WWKQQSAEAFNA
+63 
-75 TQTSCVPI
+75 TQPEQGITI
-83 QTALQM
+83 
-89 WSDWIDSHGGK
+89 
-100 SVRLMGNGP
+100 
-109 CADNMWLNSA
+109 
-119 YKACGMTNPVP
+119 
-130 FWNDICHRTLNW
+130 
-142 IGGKW
+142 
-147 LGVTKEDVSF
+147 VT
-157 KGVKHHAGDDAEHE
+157 
-171 AQHAIMVM
+171 
-179 RQLKQALTAQNHTET
+179 T
-194 TGATNDMNKPHA
+194 
-206 LTTISK
+206 SK

-241 VYDHAS
+241 VYDVS
-247 DLAHIECPTPAI
+247 
-259 INDVEYAQPVMDG
+259 M
-272 LKTKVD
+272 
-278 LNQFSEGGAVTQLVE
+278 
-293 NSDIEATLTPL
+293 TLTPRTVGFKVCVDTEEAL
-304 TDVPTAPREATE
+304 QKVNELAQVAEQLEIPDTPVTDVPTAPREATE
-316 PTPIVDD
+316 PTPIADE
-323 IPTAPTAPV
+323 IPTAPTAPI
-332 ADDIPTAPTA
+332 ADEIPT
-342 PTAPVTDAPDE
+342 
-353 PVSPAER
+353 PAER

-467 PTEPTPAVEAAP
+467 PTEPTPAVEAVP

-487 SSEIPDMGEM
+487 SSEIPNMSDMM
-497 MKAHMEVCKGFGFY
+497 TAHMGVCQGFGVT
-511 NDNGTTKQD
+511 DSRHKA
-520 PRSMSVLERCGANNI
+520 VLERCDAANI
-535 MLLEDDKK
+535 MMIADDKK
-543 VWFVQASRAIIDQLE
+543 AWFVNASKAVLEQLE
-558 VIKADPSGEILK
+558 TIKADPSGEILK

>member
-1 MRSLGKWAVVDEESM
+1 MESLGKWVVVDEESM

-32 DDLEAV
+32 DDLETV

-56 ESESTRN
+56 ESESTRK
-63 WWKQQSAEAFNA
+63 WWSEQSAEAFNA
-75 TQTSCVPI
+75 TQTNCVPI

-89 WSDWIDSHGGK
+89 WSDWTGK
-100 SVRLMGNGP
+100 HTGRDERGKPVPPRLMGNGP

-119 YKACGMTNPVP
+119 YKACGMRNPIP
-130 FWNDICHRTLNW
+130 HWADIDHRTLNW
-142 IGGKW
+142 IGGAW
-147 LGVTKEDVSF
+147 LGITKEDVSF

-171 AQHAIMVM
+171 AQHAIMVL
-179 RQLKQALTAQNHTET
+179 RKLKQALLIKSVKQP
-194 TGATNDMNKPHA
+194 TGATNTMSI
-206 LTTISK
+206 TK

-241 VYDHAS
+241 VYETSMAMTAVTTGHSLVDVALHAS
-247 DLAHIECPTPAI
+247 GARIEEQLTLPDTPTGDTTP
-259 INDVEYAQPVMDG
+259 Q
-272 LKTKVD
+272 
-278 LNQFSEGGAVTQLVE
+278 Q
-293 NSDIEATLTPL
+293 IEALA
-304 TDVPTAPREATE
+304 VPHEATE
-316 PTPIVDD
+316 PTPIVDE
-323 IPTAPTAPV
+323 IPSAPTAPV
-332 ADDIPTAPTA
+332 ADAPTE
-342 PTAPVTDAPDE
+342 PTP
-353 PVSPAER
+353 PAER

-383 GYFKRK
+383 GYFKRR

-399 FIQNCV
+399 FIQQCV
-405 TEAIAAGTFTGPDNW
+405 TEAGDAFKGPDNW
-420 ATVSRLSKY
+420 ATVSRLAKY

-459 HTGATVDA
+459 HTSATAEAA
-467 PTEPTPAVEAAP
+467 PVAAPSVEAAP
-479 VAPVGASA
+479 VAAPVGASA
-487 SSEIPDMGEM
+487 ASEVPSMSDMM
-497 MKAHMEVCKGFGFY
+497 TSHMAVCQGFGVA
-511 NDNGTTKQD
+511 D
-520 PRSMSVLERCGANNI
+520 PRHKSVLERLDAANI
-535 MLLEDDKK
+535 MQIKDENKA
-543 VWFVQASRAIIDQLE
+543 WFVNASRAVAEQLE
-558 VIKADPSGEILK
+558 VIKADASGEMLK

>member
-1 MRSLGKWAVVDEESM
+1 MKSLGKWAVVDEESM

-63 WWKQQSAEAFNA
+63 WWKKQSATAFEA
-75 TQTSCVPI
+75 TQTNCVPI

-89 WSDWIDSHGGK
+89 WSDWVGKHGGK

-119 YKACGMTNPVP
+119 YKACGMVNPVP

-142 IGGKW
+142 IGGQW

-171 AQHAIMVM
+171 AQHAIMV
-179 RQLKQALTAQNHTET
+179 LDALQDALVAQKHPELNTQPERGT
-194 TGATNDMNKPHA
+194 SIV
-206 LTTISK
+206 TISK

-228 VEGLPKLA
+228 VECLPKLA

-241 VYDHAS
+241 VYDVS
-247 DLAHIECPTPAI
+247 CDVLPIEELQHCTVAI
-259 INDVEYAQPVMDG
+259 PEIPQSLRDATQ
-272 LKTKVD
+272 
-278 LNQFSEGGAVTQLVE
+278 AVQKIEEQLE
-293 NSDIEATLTPL
+293 IPNTPL
-304 TDVPTAPREATE
+304 TDVPSIPHEATE
-316 PTPIVDD
+316 PTPIVDE
-323 IPTAPTAPV
+323 IPTAPTAPI
-332 ADDIPTAPTA
+332 ADAPT
-342 PTAPVTDAPDE
+342 E
-353 PVSPAER
+353 PVPPTER

-405 TEAIAAGTFTGPDNW
+405 TEATAAGTFTGPDNW

-459 HTGATVDA
+459 HTGATVEA
-467 PTEPTPAVEAAP
+467 PTESAPAVEAAP

-487 SSEIPDMGEM
+487 SSEIPNMSDMM
-497 MKAHMEVCKGFGFY
+497 TAHMGVCQGFGVT
-511 NDNGTTKQD
+511 DSRHKA
-520 PRSMSVLERCGANNI
+520 VLERCEAANI
-535 MLLEDDKK
+535 MMITDDKK
-543 VWFVQASRAIIDQLE
+543 AWFVNASKAVLEQLE
-558 VIKADPSGEILK
+558 TIKADPSGEILK

>member
-1 MRSLGKWAVVDEESM
+1 MKSLGKWAVVDEESM

-56 ESESTRN
+56 ESESTRK
-63 WWKQQSAEAFNA
+63 WWSEQSTEAFQA
-75 TQTSCVPI
+75 TQTNCVPI

-89 WSDWIDSHGGK
+89 WSDWIGKHGGK

-119 YKACGMTNPVP
+119 YKACGMKNPVP

-147 LGVTKEDVSF
+147 LGVTKEDVAF

-171 AQHAIMVM
+171 AQHAIMV
-179 RQLKQALTAQNHTET
+179 LDALQGALVYKELNQGVTTTLET
-194 TGATNDMNKPHA
+194 TGANPTMN
-206 LTTISK
+206 K

-228 VEGLPKLA
+228 VADLPKLA

-241 VYDHAS
+241 VW
-247 DLAHIECPTPAI
+247 
-259 INDVEYAQPVMDG
+259 DVSCDEKFESSQGDNLPEPVIDNSVPYIKSVMDG
-272 LKTKVD
+272 VETKVTD
-278 LNQFSEGGAVTQLVE
+278 TMGVPSALQ
-293 NSDIEATLTPL
+293 SDV
-304 TDVPTAPREATE
+304 TDVPSIPHEAPIAD
-316 PTPIVDD
+316 V
-323 IPTAPTAPV
+323 PTAPV
-332 ADDIPTAPTA
+332 ADAPTE
-342 PTAPVTDAPDE
+342 PTP
-353 PVSPAER
+353 PAER
-360 THDDWGLPFSDEWH
+360 THDDWGLPFSDDWH

-399 FIQNCV
+399 FIQKCV
-405 TEAIAAGTFTGPDNW
+405 DEAIEAGTFTGPDNW

-429 LDPVQATPDA
+429 LDPVQAAPTS
-439 PQVVDAPT
+439 PQVTQTET

-459 HTGATVDA
+459 HTGAVADA
-467 PTEPTPAVEAAP
+467 PTEPVPSVQAAP
-479 VAPVGASA
+479 TAPVGASA
-487 SSEIPDMGEM
+487 SSEIPAMDVM
-497 MKAHMEVCKGFGFY
+497 MKAHMSVCQGFGVS
-511 NDNGTTKQD
+511 DTRHKA
-520 PRSMSVLERCGANNI
+520 VLERLDAANI
-535 MLLEDDKK
+535 MMIPDDKK
-543 VWFVQASRAIIDQLE
+543 AWFVAASNAVTAQLE
-558 VIKADPSGEILK
+558 TIKADPSGEMLK

>member
-56 ESESTRN
+56 ESESTRK
-63 WWKQQSAEAFNA
+63 WWSEQSTEAFQA
-75 TQTSCVPI
+75 TQTNCVPI

-89 WSDWIDSHGGK
+89 WSDWIGKHGGK

-147 LGVTKEDVSF
+147 LGLTKEDVAF

-171 AQHAIMVM
+171 AQHAIMVLDAL
-179 RQLKQALTAQNHTET
+179 QGALVEQKHPELKTET
-194 TGATNDMNKPHA
+194 NGANNAMN
-206 LTTISK
+206 K

-228 VEGLPKLA
+228 VLDLPKLA
-236 ADLAE
+236 
-241 VYDHAS
+241 S
-247 DLAHIECPTPAI
+247 DLAAVWDVSCDTVAVDIRVTEPDNNVPQSLIDATQAVQQIE
-259 INDVEYAQPVMDG
+259 E
-272 LKTKVD
+272 
-278 LNQFSEGGAVTQLVE
+278 QLE
-293 NSDIEATLTPL
+293 I
-304 TDVPTAPREATE
+304 TDVPTAPVADVPTE
-316 PTPIVDD
+316 PTP
-323 IPTAPTAPV
+323 
-332 ADDIPTAPTA
+332 
-342 PTAPVTDAPDE
+342 
-353 PVSPAER
+353 PAER
-360 THDDWGLPFSDEWH
+360 THDDWGLPFSEDWH
-374 VSTRNTAKP
+374 VSTRNTHKN

-389 PGTNEEQYAA
+389 PGTNEEQYAK
-399 FIQNCV
+399 FMQTCV
-405 TEAIAAGTFTGPDNW
+405 TEATAAGTFTGPDNL

-429 LDPVQATPDA
+429 LDPVQAAPTS
-439 PQVVDAPT
+439 PQVTQTET

-459 HTGATVDA
+459 NTGAVADA
-467 PTEPTPAVEAAP
+467 PTAPTPSVEAAP
-479 VAPVGASA
+479 TAPVGASA
-487 SSEIPDMGEM
+487 ASEVPAMDVM
-497 MKAHMEVCKGFGFY
+497 MKAHMAVCQGFGV
-511 NDNGTTKQD
+511 NDTRHKA
-520 PRSMSVLERCGANNI
+520 VLERLDAANI
-535 MLLEDDKK
+535 MMIKDDKK
-543 VWFVQASRAIIDQLE
+543 AWFVAASNAVTEQLE
-558 VIKADPSGEILK
+558 TIKADPSGEMLK
-570 TVLDSVTA
+570 MVLDTVTA

>member
-1 MRSLGKWAVVDEESM
+1 MSQYTPQSLGKWAVVDEESM

-32 DDLEAV
+32 DDLEAI

-45 DLQSCLAVGLH
+45 DLRSCLAVGLH

-63 WWKQQSAEAFNA
+63 WWKKQSTEAFNA
-75 TQTSCVPI
+75 TQTNCVPI

-89 WSDWIDSHGGK
+89 WSDWIKSHGGK

-142 IGGKW
+142 IGGQW

-171 AQHAIMVM
+171 AQHAIMV
-179 RQLKQALTAQNHTET
+179 LNALMDALVAQKHPELNTQPEQ
-194 TGATNDMNKPHA
+194 GI
-206 LTTISK
+206 TIVSTSK

-241 VYDHAS
+241 VYDAS
-247 DLAHIECPTPAI
+247 VSPVEMNVPNLPAPAVN
-259 INDVEYAQPVMDG
+259 NDVPYVPQFDGEAPVQKPHHADY
-272 LKTKVD
+272 V
-278 LNQFSEGGAVTQLVE
+278 A
-293 NSDIEATLTPL
+293 PL

-316 PTPIVDD
+316 STPIADE

-332 ADDIPTAPTA
+332 ADAPT
-342 PTAPVTDAPDE
+342 E
-353 PVSPAER
+353 PVPPAER

-399 FIQNCV
+399 FVQNCV

-439 PQVVDAPT
+439 PQVADAPT

-459 HTGATVDA
+459 HTGATVEA
-467 PTEPTPAVEAAP
+467 PTEPAPAVEAAP

-487 SSEIPDMGEM
+487 SSEIPNMSDMM
-497 MKAHMEVCKGFGFY
+497 TAHMGVCQGFGVT
-511 NDNGTTKQD
+511 DSRHKA
-520 PRSMSVLERCGANNI
+520 VLERCEAVNI
-535 MLLEDDKK
+535 MMIPDDKK
-543 VWFVQASRAIIDQLE
+543 VWFVNASRAIIDQLE
-558 VIKADPSGEILK
+558 AIKADPSGEILK